1 MVSMGVSKLGPMDM
15 MFIDARVKIN
25 GAYYRELLL
34 TQKLMHCLSCV
45 RTVASS
51 LSSSKAM
58 FLLTEYV
65 GQSSFWNETPAFIAT
80 DLLPSNSTDLNPVH
94 YRNMRINATV
104 GIASSWCVDE
114 LKQCLIDVWHHF
126 EQSVVDNSIDQW
138 RKWLC
143 AWICVKWRHFKH
155 LI

>member
-65 GQSSFWNETPAFIAT
+65 GQSSF
-80 DLLPSNSTDLNPVH
+80 
-94 YRNMRINATV
+94 
-104 GIASSWCVDE
+104 
-114 LKQCLIDVWHHF
+114 
-126 EQSVVDNSIDQW
+126 
-138 RKWLC
+138 
-143 AWICVKWRHFKH
+143 
-155 LI
+155 